1 MLKKALCAAAA
12 GVVVL
17 AVGAGGG
24 AAMTT
29 TKAGDSL
36 KGAGSSFVSPLVS
49 TTAQPYE
56 SLTGVHVDYNPV
68 GSGAGIAAIQNRSV
82 DFGAS
87 DAPMTPDQFSGCNGC
102 VQVPWALSSTS
113 VSYNLPGA
121 PPHLKISGP
130 VLANIFLGTVTK
142 WNAPAIKALNPG
154 VSLPDTSIT
163 PIFRSDGSG
172 TTYNFTD
179 YLASVSPAF
188 KSKVGVGTQVSF
200 PTGTSGRGSA
210 GVSAVLARTPGGIIY
225 VDIAFALRSHFSFFR
240 VRNAAGVYQLPG
252 ARGIAAAAA
261 TVKRVPADNKL
272 SIVNP
277 PKSARLAYP
286 ICTFTYIIL
295 PTKSSSATPLRK
307 YVYWVMTNGTKKYG
321 AKLLFEPVP
330 KVVLK
335 AANSTLKKVQS

>member
-12 GVVVL
+12 GALVV
-17 AVGAGGG
+17 AVGAGVG

-29 TKAGDSL
+29 TKTGDGL
-36 KGAGSSFVSPLVS
+36 RGAGSSFVSPLVS

-56 SLTGVHVDYNPV
+56 DATGTHVDYNPV
-68 GSGAGIAAIQNRSV
+68 GSGAGIAAISNRSV
-82 DFGAS
+82 EFGAS

-121 PPHLKISGP
+121 PPHLRISGP
-130 VLANIFLGTVTK
+130 VLANIYLGSVTK
-142 WNAPAIKALNPG
+142 WNDQAIKALNPG
-154 VSLPDTSIT
+154 VILPDTSIT

-188 KSKVGVGTQVSF
+188 KSKVGVGTQVNF

-210 GVSAVLARTPGGIIY
+210 GVSAVLARTPGGITY

-252 ARGIAAAAA
+252 ARGINAAAA
-261 TVKRVPADNKL
+261 TVKKVRADNNL

-277 PKSARLAYP
+277 PKSAKLAYP

-295 PTKSSSATPLRK
+295 PTKTPNAAPLRK

-335 AANSTLKKVQS
+335 AANSTLRKVQS